1 MTSDTFEK
9 LKIINYLN
17 ELLNLYADFSRG
29 RNYLW
34 KDLLEVIF
42 SKNFVFS

>member
-1 MTSDTFEK
+1 MSSEKFEK

-17 ELLNLYADFSRG
+17 ELLNMYADFSRG

-34 KDLLEVIF
+34 KENLETIF
-42 SKNFVFS
+42 